1 MADLTNNFGAY
12 MQLPTFRFWCQH
24 VIPLVYDDSLSY
36 YEVLCKAVSYINNI
50 ITDLQTTQGN
60 LTELAEACKESIEGV
75 EDDMDDLRDSTNS
88 QIEEIRTLVN
98 SSLTGE
104 YGGIRRKI
112 VAITDSVRAAAQDE
126 RSQHLLIEKVY
137 YDDYGIVDHI
147 RLRIHNRELYI
158 RVNPTMHATFGMI
171 NNVRGYN
178 ISLRAMYGDYTN
190 MADSNW
196 DGKIYVNGLLIDSTS
211 LEDYF
216 YDGRLINELTIYC
229 KMNAT
234 CYIVT
239 HINGDYV
246 NINYKYDANNIP
258 GANSSF
264 TRNPCINIV
273 SSDNPTWTQLIRDNG
288 LQIAVSVN
296 NGIVLITQ
304 DETFVADT
312 WHKLQMQW

>member
-1 MADLTNNFGAY
+1 MSDLTNNFGAY

-50 ITDLQTTQGN
+50 ITDLKTTQDN
-60 LTELAEACKESIEGV
+60 LTELAEDSEGKF
-75 EDDMDDLRDSTNS
+75 
-88 QIEEIRTLVN
+88 EELETLID

-126 RSQHLLIEKVY
+126 RSQHLLVEKVY
-137 YDDYGIVDHI
+137 YDDNGVVDHI
-147 RLRIHNRELYI
+147 RMRIHNRELYI
-158 RVNPTMHATFGMI
+158 RVNPTMHASFGMI

-196 DGKIYVNGLLIDSTS
+196 DGKIYVNGLLINSNS

-216 YDGRLINELTIYC
+216 YDGKLINELTIYC

-239 HINGDYV
+239 NLNGDNV

-258 GANSSF
+258 GANSNF
-264 TRNPCINIV
+264 TRNPCINNV
-273 SSDNPTWTQLIRDNG
+273 SPDNPTWTQLIRDNG
-288 LQIAVSVN
+288 LQIAVSEN

-304 DETFVADT
+304 DETFLADT
-312 WHKLQMQW
+312 WHKLDMHW